1 MTRDEL
7 KNLINMF
14 QSVDTENHVVAFHAI
29 DNSTLDDNE
38 LVLLYKFS
46 GQQFSTWKKEVPNTA
61 ERISNVIGD
70 ELISLSSARVLGIIT
85 KNKADKHVIETFL
98 EFFIRDL
105 TSMLGSIGYPM
116 DKVDINVK
124 IRDDGQSTE
133 SQ

>member
-14 QSVDTENHVVAFHAI
+14 QSSDAENHIVAFHAI
-29 DNSTLDDNE
+29 ENSILDNNE

-46 GQQFSTWKKEVPNTA
+46 GQPFAQWKKEIPMTA
-61 ERISNVIGD
+61 QRIVDVIGD
-70 ELISLSSARVLGIIT
+70 EAIALSSARVLGIIT
-85 KNKADKHVIETFL
+85 NNKAAKHVIETFL

-133 SQ
+133 S

>member
-14 QSVDTENHVVAFHAI
+14 QSSDAENHIVAFHAI
-29 DNSTLDDNE
+29 ENSTLDNNE

-46 GQQFSTWKKEVPNTA
+46 GQQFAKWKQEIPMSAQRVA
-61 ERISNVIGD
+61 DVIGD
-70 ELISLSSARVLGIIT
+70 EAIALSSARVLGIIT
-85 KNKADKHVIETFL
+85 NNKAAKHVIETFL

>member
-1 MTRDEL
+1 MERDEL

-14 QSVDTENHVVAFHAI
+14 QSSDAENHIVAFHAI
-29 DNSTLDDNE
+29 ENSILDDNE

-46 GQQFSTWKKEVPNTA
+46 GQPFTKWLHEIPMTA
-61 ERISNVIGD
+61 RKITDVIGD
-70 ELISLSSARVLGIIT
+70 EAIALSSARVLGIIT
-85 KNKADKHVIETFL
+85 NNKADKHIIETFL

-133 SQ
+133 S

>member
-14 QSVDTENHVVAFHAI
+14 QSSDSENHVVAFHAI

-46 GQQFSTWKKEVPNTA
+46 GQSFPTWKKEVPNTA

-105 TSMLGSIGYPM
+105 TSMLGSLGYPM

-124 IRDDGQSTE
+124 IKDDGQSTE
-133 SQ
+133 S

>member
-14 QSVDTENHVVAFHAI
+14 QSSDAENHIVAFHAI
-29 DNSTLDDNE
+29 ENSTLDNNE

-46 GQQFSTWKKEVPNTA
+46 GQPFAQWKKEIPMTA
-61 ERISNVIGD
+61 QRIADVIGD
-70 ELISLSSARVLGIIT
+70 EAIALSSARVLGIIT
-85 KNKADKHVIETFL
+85 NNKAAKHVIETFL

-124 IRDDGQSTE
+124 IKDDGQSTE
-133 SQ
+133 S

>member
-14 QSVDTENHVVAFHAI
+14 QSSDAENHVVAFHAI
-29 DNSTLDDNE
+29 ENSTLDNNE

-46 GQQFSTWKKEVPNTA
+46 GQPFAKWKHEVPKTA
-61 ERISNVIGD
+61 QRIADVIGD
-70 ELISLSSARVLGIIT
+70 EAIALSSARVLGIIT
-85 KNKADKHVIETFL
+85 KNKAAKHVIETFL

-133 SQ
+133 S

>member
-1 MTRDEL
+1 MKRDEL

-14 QSVDTENHVVAFHAI
+14 QSSDTDNHIVAFHAI
-29 DNSTLDDNE
+29 ENSTLDDNE

-46 GQQFSTWKKEVPNTA
+46 GQPFPQWLKEVPNTA
-61 ERISNVIGD
+61 ERITNVIGD
-70 ELISLSSARVLGIIT
+70 EAIALSSARVLGIIT
-85 KNKADKHVIETFL
+85 NNKANKHVIETFL

-133 SQ
+133 S

>member
-14 QSVDTENHVVAFHAI
+14 QSSDAENHVIAFHAI
-29 DNSTLDDNE
+29 ENSKLDENE

-46 GQQFSTWKKEVPNTA
+46 GQPISKWKKEVQKTA
-61 ERISNVIGD
+61 DKIVKVIGD
-70 ELISLSSARVLGIIT
+70 EAIALSSARVLGIIT

-124 IRDDGQSTE
+124 IRDDGQS
-133 SQ
+133 

>member
-14 QSVDTENHVVAFHAI
+14 QSSDFENHVVAFHAI
-29 DNSTLDDNE
+29 ENSPLDNNE

-46 GQQFSTWKKEVPNTA
+46 GQVFAKWKHEIPMTA
-61 ERISNVIGD
+61 QRIADVIGD
-70 ELISLSSARVLGIIT
+70 EAIALSSARVLGIIT
-85 KNKADKHVIETFL
+85 NNKADKHVIETFL

-133 SQ
+133 S

>member
-1 MTRDEL
+1 
-7 KNLINMF
+7 MF
-14 QSVDTENHVVAFHAI
+14 QSSDAENHVVAFHAI
-29 DNSTLDDNE
+29 ENSTLDNNE

-46 GQQFSTWKKEVPNTA
+46 GQPFAQWKKEIPMTA
-61 ERISNVIGD
+61 QRIADVIGD
-70 ELISLSSARVLGIIT
+70 EAIALSSARVLGIIT
-85 KNKADKHVIETFL
+85 NNKAAKHVIETFL

-133 SQ
+133 S

>member
-14 QSVDTENHVVAFHAI
+14 QSSDAENHIVAFHAI
-29 DNSTLDDNE
+29 ENSTLDNNE

-46 GQQFSTWKKEVPNTA
+46 GQPFAQWKKEVPMTA
-61 ERISNVIGD
+61 QRIADVIGD
-70 ELISLSSARVLGIIT
+70 EAIALSSARVLGIIT
-85 KNKADKHVIETFL
+85 NNKAAKHVIETFL

-133 SQ
+133 S

>member
-14 QSVDTENHVVAFHAI
+14 QSSDTDNHIVAFHAI
-29 DNSTLDDNE
+29 ENSTLNDNE

-46 GQQFSTWKKEVPNTA
+46 GQPFPQWLKEVPNTA
-61 ERISNVIGD
+61 ERITNVIGD
-70 ELISLSSARVLGIIT
+70 EAIALSSARVLGIIT
-85 KNKADKHVIETFL
+85 NNKANKHVIETFL

-133 SQ
+133 S

>member
-14 QSVDTENHVVAFHAI
+14 QSSDAENHVVAFHAI
-29 DNSTLDDNE
+29 ENSTLDNNE

-46 GQQFSTWKKEVPNTA
+46 GQPFAKWKHEIPKTA
-61 ERISNVIGD
+61 ERINNVIGD
-70 ELISLSSARVLGIIT
+70 EAIALSSARVLGIIT
-85 KNKADKHVIETFL
+85 NNKAAKHVIETFL

>member
-14 QSVDTENHVVAFHAI
+14 QSSDAENHVVAFHAI
-29 DNSTLDDNE
+29 ENSILDNNE

-46 GQQFSTWKKEVPNTA
+46 GQPFAQWKKEIPMTA
-61 ERISNVIGD
+61 QRIVDVIGD
-70 ELISLSSARVLGIIT
+70 EAIALSSARVLGIIT
-85 KNKADKHVIETFL
+85 NNKAAKHVIETFL

-133 SQ
+133 S

>member
-14 QSVDTENHVVAFHAI
+14 QSSDAENHVVAFHAI
-29 DNSTLDDNE
+29 ENSPLDNNE

-46 GQQFSTWKKEVPNTA
+46 GQAFTQWKKEVPKTA
-61 ERISNVIGD
+61 QRIADVIGD
-70 ELISLSSARVLGIIT
+70 EAIALSSARVLGIIT
-85 KNKADKHVIETFL
+85 NNKADKHVIETFL

-133 SQ
+133 S

>member
-14 QSVDTENHVVAFHAI
+14 QSSDAENHIVAFHAI
-29 DNSTLDDNE
+29 ENSTLDNNE

-46 GQQFSTWKKEVPNTA
+46 GQPFAQWKKEIPMTA
-61 ERISNVIGD
+61 QRIADVIGD
-70 ELISLSSARVLGIIT
+70 EAIALSSARVLGIIT
-85 KNKADKHVIETFL
+85 NNKAAKHVIETFL

-133 SQ
+133 S

>member
-14 QSVDTENHVVAFHAI
+14 QSSDAENHVVAFHAI
-29 DNSTLDDNE
+29 DNSTLDENE

-46 GQQFSTWKKEVPNTA
+46 GQPISRWKKEVQRTA
-61 ERISNVIGD
+61 ERIIEVIGD
-70 ELISLSSARVLGIIT
+70 EAIALSSARVLGIIT

-116 DKVDINVK
+116 DRVDINVK
-124 IRDDGQSTE
+124 IKDDGQS
-133 SQ
+133 

>member
-14 QSVDTENHVVAFHAI
+14 QSSDTDNHIVALHAI
-29 DNSTLDDNE
+29 ENSTLDNNE

-46 GQQFSTWKKEVPNTA
+46 GQQFAKWKQEIPMTA
-61 ERISNVIGD
+61 QRVADVIGD
-70 ELISLSSARVLGIIT
+70 EAIALSSARVLGIIT
-85 KNKADKHVIETFL
+85 NNKAAKHVIETFL

-133 SQ
+133 S

>member
-14 QSVDTENHVVAFHAI
+14 QSSDAENHVIAFHAI
-29 DNSTLDDNE
+29 ENSKLDENE

-46 GQQFSTWKKEVPNTA
+46 GQPISKWKKEVQKTA
-61 ERISNVIGD
+61 DRIVKVIGD
-70 ELISLSSARVLGIIT
+70 EAIALSSARVLGIIT

-124 IRDDGQSTE
+124 IRDDGQS
-133 SQ
+133 

>member
-14 QSVDTENHVVAFHAI
+14 QSSDAENHVVAFHAI
-29 DNSTLDDNE
+29 ENSTLDNNE

-46 GQQFSTWKKEVPNTA
+46 GQPFAQWKKEIPMTA
-61 ERISNVIGD
+61 QRIADVIGD
-70 ELISLSSARVLGIIT
+70 EAIALSSARVLGIIT
-85 KNKADKHVIETFL
+85 NNKAAKHVIETFL

>member
-14 QSVDTENHVVAFHAI
+14 QSSDSENHVVAFHAI

-46 GQQFSTWKKEVPNTA
+46 GQSFPTWKKEVPNTA

-133 SQ
+133 S

>member
-14 QSVDTENHVVAFHAI
+14 QSSDAENHVVAFHAI
-29 DNSTLDDNE
+29 DNSKLDENE

-46 GQQFSTWKKEVPNTA
+46 GQPISKWMKEVPKTA
-61 ERISNVIGD
+61 ELITNVIGD
-70 ELISLSSARVLGIIT
+70 EAIALSSARVLGIIT

-124 IRDDGQSTE
+124 IRDDGQS
-133 SQ
+133 

>member
-14 QSVDTENHVVAFHAI
+14 QSSDADNHVVAFHAI
-29 DNSTLDDNE
+29 ENSKLDNNE

-46 GQQFSTWKKEVPNTA
+46 GQAFTQWKKEVSKTA
-61 ERISNVIGD
+61 QRIADVIGD
-70 ELISLSSARVLGIIT
+70 EAIALSSARVLGIIT
-85 KNKADKHVIETFL
+85 NNKADKHVIETFL

-133 SQ
+133 S

>member
-14 QSVDTENHVVAFHAI
+14 QSSDADNHIVAFHAI
-29 DNSTLDDNE
+29 ENSTLDDNE

-46 GQQFSTWKKEVPNTA
+46 GQPFPQWLKEVPNTA
-61 ERISNVIGD
+61 ERITNVIGD
-70 ELISLSSARVLGIIT
+70 EAIALSSARVLGIIT
-85 KNKADKHVIETFL
+85 NNKANKHVIETFL

-133 SQ
+133 S

>member
-1 MTRDEL
+1 
-7 KNLINMF
+7 MF
-14 QSVDTENHVVAFHAI
+14 QSSDTENHVVAFHAI
-29 DNSTLDDNE
+29 ENSTLDNNE

-46 GQQFSTWKKEVPNTA
+46 GQPFAKWKHEIPKTA
-61 ERISNVIGD
+61 QRIADVIGD
-70 ELISLSSARVLGIIT
+70 EAIALSSARVLGIIT
-85 KNKADKHVIETFL
+85 NNKAAKHVIETFL

-133 SQ
+133 S

>member
-14 QSVDTENHVVAFHAI
+14 QSSDADNHIVAFHAI
-29 DNSTLDDNE
+29 ENSTLDDNE

-46 GQQFSTWKKEVPNTA
+46 GQPFPQWLKEIPNTA
-61 ERISNVIGD
+61 EKITNVIGD
-70 ELISLSSARVLGIIT
+70 EAIALSSARVLGIIT
-85 KNKADKHVIETFL
+85 NNKAAKHVIETFL

-133 SQ
+133 S

>member
-14 QSVDTENHVVAFHAI
+14 QSSDADNHIVAFHAI
-29 DNSTLDDNE
+29 ENSTLDDNE

-46 GQQFSTWKKEVPNTA
+46 GQPFPQWLKEVPNTA
-61 ERISNVIGD
+61 ERITNVIGD
-70 ELISLSSARVLGIIT
+70 EAIALSSARVLGIIT
-85 KNKADKHVIETFL
+85 NNKANKHVIETFL

>member
-14 QSVDTENHVVAFHAI
+14 QSSDAENHVIAFHAI
-29 DNSTLDDNE
+29 ENSKLDENE

-46 GQQFSTWKKEVPNTA
+46 GQPISKWKKEVQKTA
-61 ERISNVIGD
+61 ELITNVIGD
-70 ELISLSSARVLGIIT
+70 EAIALSSARVLGIIT

-124 IRDDGQSTE
+124 IRDDGQS
-133 SQ
+133 

>member
-14 QSVDTENHVVAFHAI
+14 QSSDAENHVIALHAI
-29 DNSTLDDNE
+29 DNSVLSDDE
-38 LVLLYKFS
+38 IVLLYKFS
-46 GQQFSTWKKEVPNTA
+46 GLPFSTWKIAVPTTA
-61 ERISNVIGD
+61 EKINNVIGD
-70 ELISLSSARVLGIIT
+70 EAIALSSARVLGVIT

-133 SQ
+133 S

>member
-14 QSVDTENHVVAFHAI
+14 QSSDTENHVVAFHEI
-29 DNSTLDDNE
+29 DNSKLDENE

-46 GQQFSTWKKEVPNTA
+46 GQPISKWMKEVPKTA
-61 ERISNVIGD
+61 ELITNVIGD
-70 ELISLSSARVLGIIT
+70 EAIALSSARVLGIIT

-98 EFFIRDL
+98 EYFIRDL

-124 IRDDGQSTE
+124 IKDDGQS
-133 SQ
+133 

>member
-1 MTRDEL
+1 
-7 KNLINMF
+7 MF
-14 QSVDTENHVVAFHAI
+14 QSSDSENHVVAFHAI
-29 DNSTLDDNE
+29 ENSPLDNNE

-46 GQQFSTWKKEVPNTA
+46 GQVFAKWKHEIPMTA
-61 ERISNVIGD
+61 QRIADVIGD
-70 ELISLSSARVLGIIT
+70 EAIALSSARVLGIIT
-85 KNKADKHVIETFL
+85 NNKAAKHVIETFL

-133 SQ
+133 S

>member
-14 QSVDTENHVVAFHAI
+14 QSSDLENHIVAFHAI
-29 DNSTLDDNE
+29 ENSKLDDNE

-46 GQQFSTWKKEVPNTA
+46 GRSHSAWRTEIPKTA
-61 ERISNVIGD
+61 QRIADVIGD
-70 ELISLSSARVLGIIT
+70 EAIALSSARVLGIIT
-85 KNKADKHVIETFL
+85 NNKAAKHVIETFL

-133 SQ
+133 S

>member
-14 QSVDTENHVVAFHAI
+14 QSSDADNHIVAFHAI
-29 DNSTLDDNE
+29 ENSTLDNNE

-46 GQQFSTWKKEVPNTA
+46 GQPFPQWLKEIPNTA
-61 ERISNVIGD
+61 EKITNVIGD
-70 ELISLSSARVLGIIT
+70 EAIALSSARVLGIIT
-85 KNKADKHVIETFL
+85 NNKAAKHVIETFL

-133 SQ
+133 S

>member
-14 QSVDTENHVVAFHAI
+14 QSSDSENHVVAFHAI
-29 DNSTLDDNE
+29 ENSKLDDNE

-46 GQQFSTWKKEVPNTA
+46 GQPYAQWKKEIPKTA
-61 ERISNVIGD
+61 ERINNVIGD
-70 ELISLSSARVLGIIT
+70 EAIAFSSARVLGIIT
-85 KNKADKHVIETFL
+85 NNKAAKHVIETFL

-133 SQ
+133 PQ

>member
-14 QSVDTENHVVAFHAI
+14 QSSDAENHVVAFHAI
-29 DNSTLDDNE
+29 ENSKLDNNE

-46 GQQFSTWKKEVPNTA
+46 GQPFAKWKHEIPKTA
-61 ERISNVIGD
+61 QRIADVIGD
-70 ELISLSSARVLGIIT
+70 EAIALSSARVLGIIT
-85 KNKADKHVIETFL
+85 NNKAAKHVIETFL

-133 SQ
+133 S